1 MVAPLETKAFQ
12 IMLIAVLAPR
22 SHIVIANKMIDVWLC
37 VKKLLDTKKAETVGK
52 FVCSFYFLGTYGL
65 KMLFNIFSLGVAN
78 QADSRLSGREGIA
91 WLTADA
97 QPGDCLLF
105 HYSGH
110 GGRMPRSDGIW
121 AANSRASL
129 FRHFFPVGFGRRVSK
144 RISFKILNAQ
154 LLPPLASWSLREP

>member
-1 MVAPLETKAFQ
+1 MFGCAY
-12 IMLIAVLAPR
+12 
-22 SHIVIANKMIDVWLC
+22 
-37 VKKLLDTKKAETVGK
+37 KLLDTKKAETVGK

-65 KMLFNIFSLGVAN
+65 NMLFNIFSLGVAN
-78 QADSRLSGREGIA
+78 QAGSRLSGREGIA

-129 FRHFFPVGFGRRVSK
+129 FPCWVWPKGFETHQLQDTCTSFYHIWQAGHWGSPSEWHETLCPVPRCWWVS
-144 RISFKILNAQ
+144 SF
-154 LLPPLASWSLREP
+154 LPH